1 MRDTLRELVRDT
13 DDPSLLRDALTF
25 TLDYLDELA
34 ERRHEDGIYVAVYTR
49 QLIGRGLRGQTSI
62 GTSQP
67 PEVPSE

>member
-1 MRDTLRELVRDT
+1 VRDTLRELVRDT